1 MREKSVLWKPRLM
14 RVSGMSDMRRCQ
26 YHPGSALETQLDIIC
41 KCVSESPLGSVEGD
55 VISVK
60 YHLSSADLLN
70 GAEGFVV
77 F

>member
-1 MREKSVLWKPRLM
+1 MREKSVLWKPRLTEYQ
-14 RVSGMSDMRRCQ
+14 GMSDMRRC
-26 YHPGSALETQLDIIC
+26 HDPGSALETQLDIIC